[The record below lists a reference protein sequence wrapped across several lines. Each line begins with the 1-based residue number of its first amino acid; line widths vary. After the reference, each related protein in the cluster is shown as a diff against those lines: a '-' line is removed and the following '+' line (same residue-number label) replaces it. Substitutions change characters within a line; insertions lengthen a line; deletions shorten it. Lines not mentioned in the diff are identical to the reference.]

1 VIKRVAAVPGDP
13 RPEACAPATAD
24 LPDRVAPS
32 GKLVQ
37 FGDNAAWSYDSRQL
51 GYLPAERLLGVVVSQ
66 ITLQA
71 AKPRSPCER

>member
-1 VIKRVAAVPGDP
+1 MIKRVAAVPGDP
-13 RPEACAPATAD
+13 RPEARAPATA
-24 LPDRVAPS
+24 DRVAPS